1 MQLQSVQCYQNKAVP
16 SAALLFVYL
25 ERANALPVS
34 LLCNL
39 PKSKHSSG
47 TLEKK
52 LAWAHSSVLHNI
64 ILP

>member
-1 MQLQSVQCYQNKAVP
+1 MQLQSVQSYMNKAVP

-39 PKSKHSSG
+39 SLSNHESG
-47 TLEKK
+47 TM
-52 LAWAHSSVLHNI
+52 
-64 ILP
+64 